1 MSAPSAALAER
12 YAHWIGR
19 RTVRED
25 VVSPRL
31 LAEFRATFGDALAE
45 APVPPGLFWCLA
57 PEIVGAG
64 DLGGDGHPRLGLFLP
79 DLPFERRMWAG
90 GEVAIHGSFAPGDT
104 VTKTSVIE
112 SIAFKDGS
120 TGPLCFVA
128 VRHAYAVGDRVVVDE
143 RQDIVYRQAG
153 TRRADPAARPA
164 DRPAAAFREV
174 RTATTTE
181 LFRYSAMTFNGHRI
195 HYDVAYATG
204 VEGHRGLVVHGPLQA
219 TLMLNLAAR
228 AAGREPSRF
237 AYRGL
242 APLCAGE
249 SFAVEADWRG
259 DAEIAVAV
267 LAEAGGPT
275 MTGTAAF

>member
-1 MSAPSAALAER
+1 MSAPSATLAER

-25 VVSPRL
+25 VVTLRL
-31 LAEFRATFGDALAE
+31 LDEFRATFGDALAE
-45 APVPPGLFWCLA
+45 APVPPGVFWCLA

-90 GEVAIHGSFAPGDT
+90 GEVVLHGAFAPGDA

-112 SIAFKDGS
+112 SIAFKEGS

-128 VRHAYAVGDRVVVDE
+128 VRHTYAVGDRVVVTE

-153 TRRADPAARPA
+153 TRRPDPAQRPS

-174 RTATTTE
+174 RTATTTQ

-204 VEGHRGLVVHGPLQA
+204 VEGHGGLVVHGPLQA

-228 AAGREPSRF
+228 AAGREPARF

-242 APLCAGE
+242 APLHAGE
-249 SFAVEADWRG
+249 SFAVEADWT
-259 DAEIAVAV
+259 AEGEMNLVV
-267 LAEAGGPT
+267 RPEAGGVS
-275 MTGTAAF
+275 MAGTASF

>member
-1 MSAPSAALAER
+1 MSDTAALAER
-12 YAHWIGR
+12 YADWIGR

-25 VVSPRL
+25 TITPRL
-31 LAEFRATFGDALAE
+31 LAEFRATFGEALVGE
-45 APVPPGLFWCLA
+45 PVPPGFFWCLA

-90 GEVAIHGSFAPGDT
+90 GELVLHGAFAPGDI

-112 SIAFKDGS
+112 SIAFKTGS

-128 VRHAYAVGDRVVVDE
+128 VRHAYAVGDRLVVDE

-153 TRRADPAARPA
+153 TRRAEASVAAEARP
-164 DRPAAAFREV
+164 PAEFRDV
-174 RTATTTE
+174 VTATTTM
-181 LFRYSAMTFNGHRI
+181 LFRYSAITFNGHRI

-228 AAGREPSRF
+228 AAGRTPRRF

-242 APLCAGE
+242 APLHAGE
-249 SFAVEADWRG
+249 TFAVEADWAG
-259 DAEIAVAV
+259 EDLAVAV
-267 LAEAGGPT
+267 RPEAGGVS
-275 MTGTAAF
+275 MAGTASF

>member
-1 MSAPSAALAER
+1 MSAPSASLAER
-12 YAHWIGR
+12 YADWIGR

-25 VVSPRL
+25 VITPRL
-31 LAEFRATFGDALAE
+31 LAEFRATFGDALAD
-45 APVPPGLFWCLA
+45 AAVPPGVFWCLA

-90 GEVAIHGSFAPGDT
+90 GEVVLHGAFAPGDT
-104 VTKTSVIE
+104 VTKTSMVE

-128 VRHAYAVGDRVVVDE
+128 VRHSYAVGDRAIVAE

-153 TRRADPAARPA
+153 TRRPESAERPS
-164 DRPAAAFREV
+164 DRPATAFREV
-174 RTATTTE
+174 RTATTTQ

-219 TLMLNLAAR
+219 TLMLNLATR
-228 AAGREPSRF
+228 AASREPARF
-237 AYRGL
+237 SYRGL
-242 APLCAGE
+242 APLYAGE
-249 SFAVEADWRG
+249 RFAVEADWTG
-259 DAEIAVAV
+259 DKEIAVAV
-267 LAEAGGPT
+267 LTDAGGPT
-275 MTGTAAF
+275 MKGAAEL

>member
-1 MSAPSAALAER
+1 MSEPSADLAER

-19 RTVRED
+19 RTERED
-25 VVSPRL
+25 VVTPRL
-31 LAEFRATFGDALAE
+31 LAEFRATFGEALAGD
-45 APVPPGLFWCLA
+45 PVPPCFFWCLA

-90 GEVAIHGSFAPGDT
+90 GELAIHGAFAPGDT

-112 SIAFKDGS
+112 SIAFKTGS

-128 VRHAYAVGDRVVVDE
+128 VRHAYAVGARLVVDE

-153 TRRADPAARPA
+153 TRRPAAPARPA
-164 DRPAAAFREV
+164 ERTAAAFREV
-174 RTATTTE
+174 VTATPTM
-181 LFRYSAMTFNGHRI
+181 LFRYSAVTFNGHRI
-195 HYDVAYATG
+195 HYDAAYATG
-204 VEGHRGLVVHGPLQA
+204 VEGHGGLVVHGPLQA

-228 AAGREPSRF
+228 GAGRTPRRF

-242 APLCAGE
+242 APLHAGE
-249 SFAVEADWRG
+249 TFAVEADWTG
-259 DAEIAVAV
+259 ETEMAVAV
-267 LAEAGGPT
+267 RADGGGAT
-275 MTGTAAF
+275 MAGTATF

>member
-1 MSAPSAALAER
+1 MSEPSASLAER
-12 YAHWIGR
+12 YAVWIGR

-25 VVSPRL
+25 VVTARL

-45 APVPPGLFWCLA
+45 APVPPGVFWCLA

-90 GEVAIHGSFAPGDT
+90 GEVVLHGAFAPGDT

-112 SIAFKDGS
+112 NITFKEGS

-128 VRHAYAVGDRVVVDE
+128 VRHAYAVGDRLVVDE

-153 TRRADPAARPA
+153 TRRPESAQRPS
-164 DRPAAAFREV
+164 DRPATAIREV
-174 RTATTTE
+174 RTATTTQ

-219 TLMLNLAAR
+219 TLMLNLATR
-228 AAGREPSRF
+228 AAGRHPVRF

-242 APLCAGE
+242 APLHAGE
-249 SFAVEADWRG
+249 SFAVEADWTEDG
-259 DAEIAVAV
+259 PMAVSV
-267 LAEAGGPT
+267 RPEVGGVS
-275 MTGTAAF
+275 MAGTASF